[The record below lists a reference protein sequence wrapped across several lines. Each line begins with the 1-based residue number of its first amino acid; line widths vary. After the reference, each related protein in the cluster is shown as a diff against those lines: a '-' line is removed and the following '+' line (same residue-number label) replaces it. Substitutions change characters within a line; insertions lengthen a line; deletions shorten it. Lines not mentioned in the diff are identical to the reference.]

1 MSRGRQELG
10 ATLARAHE
18 AWQRRWENDGMP
30 LLRYRVSFWCDARAF
45 REIVDISMSAP
56 VSSFTARYDCRGDP
70 QAVIGFDCPYETWE
84 VLRKSFES
92 VPATK
97 RSFRQEELPEGGD

>member
-1 MSRGRQELG
+1 MRGGKQELD

-18 AWQRRWENDGMP
+18 AWRKRWADDDRP
-30 LLRYRVSFWCDARAF
+30 LVHYRVSFWCDARAF
-45 REIVDISMSAP
+45 REVVDTAMSAP
-56 VSSFTARYDCRGDP
+56 VSSFTATYDWTADP
-70 QAVIGFDCPYETWE
+70 QAVIGFDCTYETWE

-97 RSFRQEELPEGGD
+97 RSFRQCGLPEGGD